1 MVFEKITIFLKTNKS
16 IKSMALFYIF
26 ASLFNTYLNRKGL
39 DCLTC
44 LFTFYSL
51 LFQWKATKKS
61 RFTDTE

>member
-1 MVFEKITIFLKTNKS
+1 
-16 IKSMALFYIF
+16 MALFYIF

-39 DCLTC
+39 DFLTC
-44 LFTFYSL
+44 LFTSYSL